1 MKIRLILK
9 ENVDVQESLISKIDE
24 LLEEIQTWGSAI
36 KVMKSSSGDSRKI
49 ITFWNRKFYQLQEL
63 FYDSGDVFVNEQ
75 TKLKVEQKL
84 EAIKTKLKEFNV
96 G

>member
-36 KVMKSSSGDSRKI
+36 KVMKGSSGDSRKI

-63 FYDSGDVFVNEQ
+63 FYDSGDVFADEQ